1 MVGRVLNIK
10 SEHLG
15 INTNGSASY
24 KAALALLSSLSDT
37 GIFGSRSHKLFCGW
51 MNVNVRDNME
61 EGAVDSVG
69 RGVEDEPT
77 CQLKSTF

>member
-10 SEHLG
+10 SEHLD

-24 KAALALLSSLSDT
+24 KAALALLSSLSDM
-37 GIFGSRSHKLFCGW
+37 GIFRSHSHKLFCGW
-51 MNVNVRDNME
+51 MNVNVRDHME